1 VTDLRASGSR
11 AVVIGASS
19 YLSGELANV
28 PAVLDTVSD
37 LRTALIERCGMAR
50 DAIRF
55 MPDWP
60 DAASVGSAL
69 AREAERTEGVLL
81 VYYAGHGLVS
91 QRGEL
96 YLAMGET
103 DPASGQLEHT
113 ALSYDMVRRHLQ
125 YSPARACLVIL
136 DCCFSSR
143 ALTAD
148 GSGRP
153 DGGLA
158 ALTGVEGGVVLAS
171 AAREEHAL
179 VREGDKYTAFTGH
192 LLTLL
197 ADGDPASPQLLT
209 PFAIYR
215 YLDRELSA
223 AGLPR
228 PRRLS
233 SGDADDIVI
242 ADNAARRSPPA
253 SDDAPSGQ
261 RPALIPQTPA
271 AYGAGAPGA
280 WSADVVA
287 AATHSYLTWLT
298 ETNDRITVTGL
309 TGARGTLN
317 VPLERVYTA
326 LRLDQSSRAERAAA
340 AENLW
345 RELERELLARDLSPD
360 EEDNLRW
367 ILYADLPTADYLVAG
382 ATGEKGKLLHVGE
395 VYQRDNA
402 MVILG
407 DPGSGKTTIMRWL
420 TLVHAQ
426 TLLRGEPEVSVQR
439 MHVDAAA
446 QDTEEEA
453 GDFVLGQP
461 LLPIPVRVAEYAADR
476 QQRRRRGEQPRSLL
490 QFLGHH
496 SWNRTSPV
504 WTDEDSA
511 AGPQGHPIEP
521 ELLGHVLGTA
531 LRERRAL
538 VILDGLDEVPAEER
552 TAVSDAIAEFV
563 ARWVP
568 RRIGSRPSNK
578 VIITSRIAGYQLAP
592 LSADL
597 TQVTIE
603 KMTDTALGVFVR
615 NWMREVLAEMD
626 SQSGSGADQQER
638 TVEDARALA
647 AQLTGLIAEPMNR
660 YVRDLATNPM
670 LAAVIVAIFI
680 NQGNALPSQRVE
692 VYQSAVE
699 TLISVWSERLSR
711 TYDEIESHALFEA
724 IPAVAAHV
732 HATKANGVILAAEFR
747 DHLLEE
753 VARIEGTNP
762 QRPSPA
768 LQASV
773 GSLLQIMR
781 VELGLLVE
789 SGPGAF
795 RFSHLTFQEFL
806 AAQHLVSDP
815 GQRARRILA
824 HLGDPRWRE
833 PILMALGL
841 VNWQHPGQIAQLTTD
856 LLAENGPLG
865 DLFPE
870 PALLLA
876 AAVPQM
882 TMVPGDIVRS
892 VARKLVESYSALA
905 RTRRLPRVRESIEN
919 AIAALRTEDHIL
931 IVDDVLA
938 SALTSPAGNDDVL
951 SCTTASLIK
960 AIDATS
966 PGLAR
971 AMTEAAGRWDR
982 ADLGSPIIQA
992 LTSMVS
998 PAGIPAEGAPASRLE
1013 AGWGAGMLPM
1023 REWLSRRPELTN
1035 RVRGNP
1041 RWLALMLSLYG
1052 GYWQLGAA
1060 EALDQYQ
1067 RMAFYLNLAD
1077 DYRKPYEIYFAER
1090 WGRDDPIYSMAVYL
1104 DTTGV
1109 GLKRKW
1115 TAAPAFTPEAIVR
1128 DSPFNW
1134 QVTQALSRDDLP
1146 DLVRFLRSRAA
1157 SGDLGQR
1164 EEAMLALWALGD
1176 EAGRPGPGG
1185 AAARRVDAL
1194 GVGLRDSV
1202 VQAGPRLAGSLAELS
1217 GKLAA
1222 DRWERLHSAVNAT
1235 LIHAGALPLSMRHV
1249 LGSVPRPDQA
1259 HVLGEEL
1266 TIWIGG
1272 ADEDDV
1278 IEAEAFVDAADRAGY
1293 SYESVI
1299 AAVNDRGTARSNG
1312 YRRYAHYWAADSV
1325 TFPYQGEADIPL
1337 AVLDQLQG
1345 APRTMSFFPE
1355 WLFRNAIAPVIA
1367 RNPQLL
1373 PEVLA
1378 IIWAGWLSWP
1388 QEFREDAIARLDA
1401 VLPTDSAPVERIMA
1415 KCREVSDP
1423 WHQARGLLRAA
1434 ACFPDHAAAA
1444 RQAASALIER
1454 VTDPVRAFQL
1464 HERLVRLG
1472 PPDEARRH
1480 QAACQALADTMT
1492 DPAATS
1498 VARLRLATI
1507 CPPGE
1512 CEGHLLAAVAAVAA
1526 DGARPQEASPRL
1538 PQWLGGQRDSRPPA
1552 VQQRLRQRQ
1561 LRLLQHVWE
1570 DFPDC
1575 LRARDA
1581 VHETLTALG
1590 ATSEEEAWVECR
1602 WGVVIAANLAEQSMV
1617 GATEDGP
1624 AGYATTQVWAPLA
1637 LYARA
1642 ADVGSFGQRDA
1653 SSAAWERLAAV
1664 PSPQAVTEVLASYD
1678 APFIP
1683 VTGVVARRVTRALDA
1698 AAEAPGAAGSL
1709 RPLLSRLV
1717 QVGPDAEPAVRSWL
1731 RHPESDGANMAALLL
1746 AESRG
1751 LTPPLAAALTGQLL
1765 SDDDLCGFRARAV
1778 LGFGGNTLSTS
1789 VSRIGRRTVEHLT
1802 QFAHD
1807 RSLDFPAAAVA
1818 VNWFLEGV
1826 VHDDPEAIA
1835 AWCAAEEAPGVNSPK
1850 ARILGWI
1857 AAVTDPAWLALLDGI
1872 RHRSPGV
1879 RAHLLRSCACMLN
1892 RSRGYEGEWSEY
1904 AVPFRIGASRWRQLW
1919 DVLRATDPEPLRA
1932 CPVLFADPEAILAAA
1947 ATALALTGGNLDQ
1960 GSSDRASLAL
1970 AAEAGSSVG
1979 EILAAGGESAVLDG
1993 LARFGQS
2000 QLAQINAPDRA
2011 LRALDRLREDPQVS
2025 EWPWT
2030 GLLADWATD
2039 LLAQS
2044 VRDEDLCWERCTVI
2058 EVLAAI
2064 AERNPDTFRRYADT
2078 ETLTRLLAAA
2088 TRLHNGWPG
2097 RRGAA
2102 QLLGILRH
2110 GSAEVLNALEEAM
2123 RDVPQVREA
2132 ALYAIPRLRNV
2143 DHAVVDGL
2151 IAALSGH
2158 SAINAWAAAQL
2169 LTIIG
2174 QNTAT
2179 PSGRR
2184 QAIISAL
2191 ALAVRGAD
2199 SRRPVHFAFTEAA
2212 IPQMPEL
2219 DDVFTEA
2226 IQRIYRFG

>member
-1 VTDLRASGSR
+1 
-11 AVVIGASS
+11 
-19 YLSGELANV
+19 
-28 PAVLDTVSD
+28 
-37 LRTALIERCGMAR
+37 
-50 DAIRF
+50 
-55 MPDWP
+55 
-60 DAASVGSAL
+60 
-69 AREAERTEGVLL
+69 
-81 VYYAGHGLVS
+81 
-91 QRGEL
+91 
-96 YLAMGET
+96 
-103 DPASGQLEHT
+103 
-113 ALSYDMVRRHLQ
+113 
-125 YSPARACLVIL
+125 
-136 DCCFSSR
+136 
-143 ALTAD
+143 
-148 GSGRP
+148 
-153 DGGLA
+153 
-158 ALTGVEGGVVLAS
+158 
-171 AAREEHAL
+171 
-179 VREGDKYTAFTGH
+179 
-192 LLTLL
+192 
-197 ADGDPASPQLLT
+197 
-209 PFAIYR
+209 
-215 YLDRELSA
+215 
-223 AGLPR
+223 LPR

-242 ADNAARRSPPA
+242 ADNAAHRSPGA
-253 SDDAPSGQ
+253 SDDASSEQ
-261 RPALIPQTPA
+261 RPALIRQTPA
-271 AYGAGAPGA
+271 AGGAGAPGP

-367 ILYADLPTADYLVAG
+367 ILYADLPTAEYLVAG

-395 VYQRDNA
+395 VYHRDNA

-426 TLLRGEPEVSVQR
+426 TLLRGQPEVRVQR

-453 GDFVLGQP
+453 GDFILGQP

-511 AGPQGHPIEP
+511 SGPHGHPIEP
-521 ELLGHVLGTA
+521 ELLGHVLGAA

-552 TAVSDAIAEFV
+552 TAVSDAIAEFF

-603 KMTDTALGVFVR
+603 KMTDTALGVFIR
-615 NWMREVLAEMD
+615 NWMREVLSELN
-626 SQSGSGADQQER
+626 SQSGSGADQRER
-638 TVEDARALA
+638 TVEDARSLA

-773 GSLLQIMR
+773 RSLLQIMR

-841 VNWQHPGQIAQLTTD
+841 VNWQHPGQIVRLTTD
-856 LLAENGPLG
+856 LLA
-865 DLFPE
+865 
-870 PALLLA
+870 
-876 AAVPQM
+876 
-882 TMVPGDIVRS
+882 
-892 VARKLVESYSALA
+892 
-905 RTRRLPRVRESIEN
+905 
-919 AIAALRTEDHIL
+919 
-931 IVDDVLA
+931 
-938 SALTSPAGNDDVL
+938 
-951 SCTTASLIK
+951 
-960 AIDATS
+960 
-966 PGLAR
+966 
-971 AMTEAAGRWDR
+971 
-982 ADLGSPIIQA
+982 
-992 LTSMVS
+992 
-998 PAGIPAEGAPASRLE
+998 
-1013 AGWGAGMLPM
+1013 
-1023 REWLSRRPELTN
+1023 
-1035 RVRGNP
+1035 
-1041 RWLALMLSLYG
+1041 
-1052 GYWQLGAA
+1052 
-1060 EALDQYQ
+1060 
-1067 RMAFYLNLAD
+1067 
-1077 DYRKPYEIYFAER
+1077 
-1090 WGRDDPIYSMAVYL
+1090 
-1104 DTTGV
+1104 
-1109 GLKRKW
+1109 
-1115 TAAPAFTPEAIVR
+1115 
-1128 DSPFNW
+1128 
-1134 QVTQALSRDDLP
+1134 
-1146 DLVRFLRSRAA
+1146 
-1157 SGDLGQR
+1157 
-1164 EEAMLALWALGD
+1164 
-1176 EAGRPGPGG
+1176 
-1185 AAARRVDAL
+1185 
-1194 GVGLRDSV
+1194 
-1202 VQAGPRLAGSLAELS
+1202 
-1217 GKLAA
+1217 
-1222 DRWERLHSAVNAT
+1222 
-1235 LIHAGALPLSMRHV
+1235 
-1249 LGSVPRPDQA
+1249 
-1259 HVLGEEL
+1259 
-1266 TIWIGG
+1266 
-1272 ADEDDV
+1272 
-1278 IEAEAFVDAADRAGY
+1278 
-1293 SYESVI
+1293 
-1299 AAVNDRGTARSNG
+1299 
-1312 YRRYAHYWAADSV
+1312 
-1325 TFPYQGEADIPL
+1325 
-1337 AVLDQLQG
+1337 
-1345 APRTMSFFPE
+1345 
-1355 WLFRNAIAPVIA
+1355 
-1367 RNPQLL
+1367 
-1373 PEVLA
+1373 
-1378 IIWAGWLSWP
+1378 
-1388 QEFREDAIARLDA
+1388 
-1401 VLPTDSAPVERIMA
+1401 
-1415 KCREVSDP
+1415 
-1423 WHQARGLLRAA
+1423 
-1434 ACFPDHAAAA
+1434 
-1444 RQAASALIER
+1444 
-1454 VTDPVRAFQL
+1454 
-1464 HERLVRLG
+1464 
-1472 PPDEARRH
+1472 
-1480 QAACQALADTMT
+1480 
-1492 DPAATS
+1492 
-1498 VARLRLATI
+1498 
-1507 CPPGE
+1507 
-1512 CEGHLLAAVAAVAA
+1512 
-1526 DGARPQEASPRL
+1526 
-1538 PQWLGGQRDSRPPA
+1538 
-1552 VQQRLRQRQ
+1552 
-1561 LRLLQHVWE
+1561 
-1570 DFPDC
+1570 
-1575 LRARDA
+1575 
-1581 VHETLTALG
+1581 
-1590 ATSEEEAWVECR
+1590 
-1602 WGVVIAANLAEQSMV
+1602 
-1617 GATEDGP
+1617 
-1624 AGYATTQVWAPLA
+1624 
-1637 LYARA
+1637 
-1642 ADVGSFGQRDA
+1642 
-1653 SSAAWERLAAV
+1653 
-1664 PSPQAVTEVLASYD
+1664 
-1678 APFIP
+1678 
-1683 VTGVVARRVTRALDA
+1683 
-1698 AAEAPGAAGSL
+1698 
-1709 RPLLSRLV
+1709 
-1717 QVGPDAEPAVRSWL
+1717 
-1731 RHPESDGANMAALLL
+1731 
-1746 AESRG
+1746 
-1751 LTPPLAAALTGQLL
+1751 
-1765 SDDDLCGFRARAV
+1765 
-1778 LGFGGNTLSTS
+1778 
-1789 VSRIGRRTVEHLT
+1789 
-1802 QFAHD
+1802 
-1807 RSLDFPAAAVA
+1807 
-1818 VNWFLEGV
+1818 
-1826 VHDDPEAIA
+1826 
-1835 AWCAAEEAPGVNSPK
+1835 
-1850 ARILGWI
+1850 
-1857 AAVTDPAWLALLDGI
+1857 GI

-1879 RAHLLRSCACMLN
+1879 RAHLLRSCACILN
-1892 RSRGYEGEWSEY
+1892 RSRGNDGEWSEY
-1904 AVPFRIGASRWRQLW
+1904 AVPFRIGATRWRQLW

-1932 CPVLFADPEAILAAA
+1932 WPVLFADPEAILAAA
-1947 ATALALTGGNLDQ
+1947 ATALAFTGGNLDQ
-1960 GSSDRASLAL
+1960 GSSERASLAL
-1970 AAEAGSSVG
+1970 AAEAESSIG

-1993 LARFGQS
+1993 LTRFGQS
-2000 QLAQINAPDRA
+2000 QLAHINAPDRA
-2011 LRALDRLREDPQVS
+2011 LRALDRLREEPEVS

-2064 AERNPDTFRRYADT
+2064 AERNPDTFRRYANT
-2078 ETLTRLLAAA
+2078 ETLTRLLAAGA
-2088 TRLHNGWPG
+2088 RLQNGWPG

-2179 PSGRR
+2179 PPGRR

-2191 ALAVRGAD
+2191 AVAVRGAD